1 MTGIGTMDQTAAPLD
16 RVKPSAELML
26 RVVDGLIAA
35 LIFVLPFI
43 MGGREAWGHWF
54 LITTAFLLATAWS
67 AYAVLS
73 GARYAFSWLEYFFLA
88 GLAIAWFQVQSQ
100 SPETLQAFSPE
111 YTRLL
116 SFWPETQPADSA
128 WTSLSFTPRE
138 TRHGF
143 WVFVAYSLIGIVVFQ
158 RARTMRDCERLLKYV
173 GTSGLA
179 MTVFGLWQWGLSN
192 GNFFWFYEHP
202 YTDTT
207 VHLKGAFTNRNHF
220 AQFLTL
226 SLGPLLWWLVSEARS
241 LFNGT
246 ATPASTF
253 SFGRKQN
260 RKKKTKRRELPPVQS
275 PNANKFD
282 RMISLPIV
290 GLLAAV
296 CLVGIAVLMSLSR
309 GGMIA
314 LFSVCLISGL
324 GLWRGLKMGS
334 AAVVVVMGGS
344 VLFLTLLAFTDQT
357 ELQTKIDQLLSSDA
371 DEIDSG
377 GVRRAIWAAD
387 ARIIRQFPW
396 FGTGVGSHRDV
407 YPLYMDNYAD
417 HASAVMTHAE
427 SSFVH
432 LALETGLIGFGVLTV
447 GLLLFLARLA
457 VGYFGNSVEKQAC
470 TVIVLACAVGGIL
483 HGIVDFIWYAPAI
496 VVTSLVLVAVGI
508 RTSSRHFDT
517 PSSNQGLWF
526 PRMAWATFGGCCLI
540 GLATVQADL
549 FQRIDGEKHW
559 YASLRIRLDTFDDDE
574 EQLSESDEGDAI
586 VLKEGVDLHLTPE
599 EKEVDE
605 AKLLA
610 RRITAQKEFLTKRI
624 RHLAASLKAY
634 PEQHRIQLAMAE
646 QVIKLFDVLQIDGDL
661 PFSLSMLRDAASS
674 GFETVDELQA
684 WLNNNCEG
692 RAKLLLLAS
701 HLSKQSLSECPIQG
715 YAYLNLMKVAF
726 TEGQTAPDHQHLIDQ
741 ALMVRGHDPRIRLA
755 VGKEALV
762 AGDQKRA
769 LDLFQTV
776 FHSNQRFRLEI
787 IQQWASGTHAE
798 FFLAQF
804 KPNGEELEDL
814 LIVYDHLER
823 ERDAN
828 VILQRLVEVLPVEA
842 PEIED
847 EDERLDSLM
856 KAYGAARR
864 LEQLETSVALLQ
876 TTIGE
881 FPFAFEPRY
890 HLGMTL
896 VELERGDEAMEHL
909 KWCYDQDPSHVYVQ
923 QQIERA
929 TRQKHALPKD
939 EDKRISQ
946 L

>member
-1 MTGIGTMDQTAAPLD
+1 MTETGTMDQTAASLNRSNPL
-16 RVKPSAELML
+16 AELML
-26 RVVDGLIAA
+26 RVVDLLIAA
-35 LIFVLPFI
+35 LIFLLPFI

-54 LITTAFLLATAWS
+54 LITTAFLLAAAWS
-67 AYAVLS
+67 TYAVLS

-88 GLAIAWFQVQSQ
+88 GLAIAWFQVQPQ
-100 SPETLQAFSPE
+100 STEALQTYSPE

-116 SFWPETQPADSA
+116 AFWSETQPADSA
-128 WTSLSFTPRE
+128 WASLSFTPRE
-138 TRHGF
+138 TRHAF

-158 RARTMRDCERLLKYV
+158 RARTMRDCERLLKCV
-173 GTSGLA
+173 GACGLA
-179 MTVFGLWQWGLSN
+179 MTIFGLWQWGLSN

-226 SLGPLLWWLVSEARS
+226 SLGPLLWWLVSEARH

-246 ATPASTF
+246 SPQTSTF
-253 SFGRKQN
+253 SFGRKQ
-260 RKKKTKRRELPPVQS
+260 KKKKKRSKRRELPPVQS
-275 PNANKFD
+275 QNPNKFD

-296 CLVGIAVLMSLSR
+296 CLVGIGVLMSLSR

-314 LFSVCLISGL
+314 LAAVSLISGI

-334 AAVVVVMGGS
+334 AAVVVVMSGS

-387 ARIIRQFPW
+387 AKIIRQFPW
-396 FGTGVGSHRDV
+396 LGTGVGSHRDV

-432 LALETGLIGFGVLTV
+432 VALETGLVGFGVLAV
-447 GLLLFLARLA
+447 GLLFLLA
-457 VGYFGNSVEKQAC
+457 KLSVGYFGNSTEKQAC
-470 TVIVLACAVGGIL
+470 TVIVLACAIGGIL

-496 VVTSLVLVAVGI
+496 VVTSLVLVVVGV
-508 RTSSRHFDT
+508 RTSSHRFDT
-517 PSSNQGLWF
+517 PDSSQGLWF
-526 PRMAWATFGGCCLI
+526 PRMAWATIGGCCLI
-540 GLATVQADL
+540 GLVTVQADL

-559 YASLRIRLDTFDDDE
+559 YASLRTKLDNFDDVE
-574 EQLSESDEGDAI
+574 ELAESEEGDAI
-586 VLKEGVDLHLTPE
+586 VLKDGFDLQKTPKE
-599 EKEVDE
+599 QEVDD
-605 AKLLA
+605 AAHMA
-610 RRITAQKEFLTKRI
+610 RRIAAQKQYLVSRI
-624 RHLAASLKAY
+624 RHLSASLKAF
-634 PEQHRIQLAMAE
+634 PEQHRVQLDLAE
-646 QVIKLFDVLQIDGDL
+646 QVIKLFDVLQVDNDL
-661 PFSLSMLRDAASS
+661 PFSLSMLRDAASA
-674 GFETVDELQA
+674 GFENVDELQS
-684 WLNNNCEG
+684 WLNTNCNG
-692 RAKLLLLAS
+692 RVNLLLLAS
-701 HLSKQSLSECPIQG
+701 RLSKQSLSECPLQG

-726 TEGQTAPDHQHLIDQ
+726 TEGISGPDHQHLIDQ

-762 AGDQKRA
+762 AGDQQRA

-787 IQQWASGTHAE
+787 IQQWAAGAHAE

-804 KPNGEELEDL
+804 EPNGEELEDL
-814 LIVYDHLER
+814 LIVYDLLER
-823 ERDAN
+823 ERDSN
-828 VILQRLVEVLPVEA
+828 TILQRLFEVLPVEA

-847 EDERLDSLM
+847 DDERLEALM
-856 KAYGAARR
+856 KAYGAGRR
-864 LEQLETSVALLQ
+864 LEQLEASVDLLKSV
-876 TTIGE
+876 INE

-896 VELERGDEAMEHL
+896 VELERGAEAMEHL

-923 QQIERA
+923 QQIQRA
-929 TRQKHALPKD
+929 TKQKHALP
-939 EDKRISQ
+939 EDDDNRLSQ